1 MHCPICHHR
10 AHVVYCA
17 HCINT
22 SPSLLLKL
30 KLDLILLK
38 DENKELNGKVEQI
51 LNEAMNYDQLDIK
64 RMEKKKDPLMDSL
77 MRLDVLRMKKNNKL
91 IKHRIEQLNERIY
104 SKRNHISEL
113 KVEIDNYKRY
123 KMGTRT
129 DKLRE
134 QVEISDAKNKLA
146 QVSKICE
153 SVRVYKLNLL
163 NNWFVIQKLQD
174 NFQIPFAIA
183 FQPLIS
189 LKNFRVLPLAI
200 TNDSINIMW
209 KYISFFSDILMIKLP
224 YTNKICE
231 QPMFEFS
238 DSIQTVVQRLIKL
251 IINILQIC
259 RHLKL
264 VPSTPMDIPWLLDQY
279 DVDGLFYNMVKR
291 NKMKCRPVSLYWT
304 FGMLYSMVLDNMN
317 NPQRGHPA
325 RRTAPAPSVTG
336 PHDRWYVV
344 G

>member
-51 LNEAMNYDQLDIK
+51 LNEAMNYDQLYIK
-64 RMEKKKDPLMDSL
+64 RMEKKKDPLMNSL
-77 MRLDVLRMKKNNKL
+77 MKLDVLRMKKNNNL
-91 IKHRIEQLNERIY
+91 IRHRIEQLNERIY

-123 KMGTRT
+123 KVGTGT

-153 SVRVYKLNLL
+153 SARDYKLNLL

-209 KYISFFSDILMIKLP
+209 KYISFFSDILMIKLS

-291 NKMKCRPVSLYWT
+291 NKMKCRSVSLYWT

-325 RRTAPAPSVTG
+325 RRTAPPPTVTG
-336 PHDRWYVV
+336 SHDRWYVV